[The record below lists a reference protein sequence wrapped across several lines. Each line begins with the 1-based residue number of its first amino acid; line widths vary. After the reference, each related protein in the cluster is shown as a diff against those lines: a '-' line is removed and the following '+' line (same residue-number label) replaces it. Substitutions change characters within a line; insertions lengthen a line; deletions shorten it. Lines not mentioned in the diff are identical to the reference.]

1 MNGFSENLKKLM
13 QDRGVTAKL
22 VCEATGIP
30 QSTFSEWTSGRE
42 PKLTESVVRLARFF
56 GCSIEA
62 LITGQEPEHDLVA
75 EVIQSMDT
83 GFATVHKGVYRISI
97 EKFVGVDRRKRKM
110 GDRGGD
116 E

>member
-1 MNGFSENLKKLM
+1 
-13 QDRGVTAKL
+13 
-22 VCEATGIP
+22 
-30 QSTFSEWTSGRE
+30 
-42 PKLTESVVRLARFF
+42 
-56 GCSIEA
+56 
-62 LITGQEPEHDLVA
+62 
-75 EVIQSMDT
+75 MDT